1 LLHDTLIHPPAAR
14 TSLLGFSDIV
24 KIRNRVIALTQS
36 GVDVLRL
43 EGGEPFMPTPGFIKT
58 AMKQAIDDNQ
68 TRYAPSSGIAPLL
81 AAIAWKLKAKNKLP
95 VAESNVIVTSGGLH
109 GLFCA
114 FQATVNPGDEV
125 IFFSPYWTPIKDL
138 VTFSGGVPVRV
149 PWASVRGEQD
159 LGAILRARL
168 SPKTKLI
175 YVNTPANPTGDVL
188 SRQQLQSIADFALAN
203 NLLVISD
210 EAYEDLVY
218 DGEHISIASLPGMFE
233 RTLSVFTLSKSY
245 SMTGWRLGYL
255 AADAPWMEVLRK
267 LVLNSINGVST
278 PTQFAALAAIEQGGE
293 FIAGMLGEYR
303 TRRTLLV
310 DGVQGAGFG
319 CVVPHGA
326 FYLFVDARERLGG
339 DCWKAMETLLERTR
353 VATVPGSVF
362 GPEGEGFLRMS
373 FSTSIEVLEKVV
385 AALKTL

>member
-1 LLHDTLIHPPAAR
+1 LLHDTLIHPPATR

-24 KIRNRVIALTQS
+24 KIRNRVIGLTKS
-36 GVDVLRL
+36 GIDVLRL
-43 EGGEPFMPTPGFIKT
+43 EGGEPFMPTPGFIKE
-58 AMKQAIDDNQ
+58 AMKRAIDANE

-81 AAIAWKLKAKNKLP
+81 SAIVAKLNARNRLP
-95 VAESNVIVTSGGLH
+95 VTETNLIVTSGGLH

-138 VTFSGGVPVRV
+138 VSFSGGIPVRV
-149 PWASVRGEQD
+149 PWADVRGSDD
-159 LGAILRARL
+159 LGDLLRARL
-168 SPKTKLI
+168 TPKTKLI

-188 SRQQLQSIADFALAN
+188 SREQVQSIADFAVAN

-218 DGEHISIASLPGMFE
+218 EGEHVSIASLPGMFE
-233 RTLSVFTLSKSY
+233 RTLSVYTLSKSY
-245 SMTGWRLGYL
+245 SMTGWRVGYL
-255 AADAPWMEVLRK
+255 AADTPWMDVLRK

-278 PTQFAALAAIEQGGE
+278 PTQFAALAAIEEGRD
-293 FIAGMLGEYR
+293 FIAGMIEEYR
-303 TRRTLLV
+303 LRRTLLV
-310 DGVQGAGFG
+310 QGVQDAGFG
-319 CVVPHGA
+319 CVAPHGA
-326 FYLFVDARERLGG
+326 FYLFVDARERLGP

-373 FSTSIEVLEKVV
+373 FSTSIEVLENVV
-385 AALKTL
+385 AALKNL